1 MEETIAQAAPN
12 NGASNA
18 ADFQPPTQSPQTA
31 PGSLQQ
37 QNGLQGNKNPQ
48 EFLNDNQSA
57 QIKVLTQPAPAPAQ
71 VKSDVT
77 GLVIIAV
84 LASAIGLL
92 LYKLSNKLP
101 TNKADKKDAKT
112 QSDAVLEAPSK
123 SSPEEPEAPPSN
135 PKQPRTKTKSKKS
148 KRRNR

>member
-18 ADFQPPTQSPQTA
+18 ADFQPPTKSPQTA

-37 QNGLQGNKNPQ
+37 QNGIQTSQNPQ
-48 EFLNDNQSA
+48 EFLNQNQSA
-57 QIKVLTQPAPAPAQ
+57 QIKVIAQPAPAPAQ

-77 GLVIIAV
+77 GLIIIAV
-84 LASAIGLL
+84 IAIPLALL
-92 LYKLSNKLP
+92 LYRLSSKLP
-101 TNKADKKDAKT
+101 SNTTNKKT
-112 QSDAVLEAPSK
+112 QTDEVPAEQRE
-123 SSPEEPEAPPSN
+123 SSPEETEAPLSN
-135 PKQPRTKTKSKKS
+135 SKQPKTKSKSKKS